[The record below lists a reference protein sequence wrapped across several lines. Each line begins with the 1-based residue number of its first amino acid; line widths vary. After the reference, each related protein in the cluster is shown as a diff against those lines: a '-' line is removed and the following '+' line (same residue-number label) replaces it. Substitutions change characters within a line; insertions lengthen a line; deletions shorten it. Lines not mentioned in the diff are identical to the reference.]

1 MSFVDRG
8 DDPSDQKL
16 RTFMCLLFTESSF
29 AFRFLL
35 VLNDRIK
42 SHLTVLESAQ
52 YRDKRFATKFRFA
65 LDTRYF
71 RWMEQCKGSKDRE
84 SVNNQLLKFD
94 TLLDSVLT
102 EQFHQTIPSTMRLV
116 DDVHLTVL
124 ESAQYRDKR
133 FATKFRFALDTRY
146 FRWMEQCKGSKDRE
160 SVNNQLLKFDT
171 LLDSVLTEQFHQTIP
186 STMRLVDDVKI
197 PSSTGSGSLK
207 DPDTKIV
214 CPRSIVLY
222 CLRHSTIA
230 RSS

>member
-116 DDVHLTVL
+116 DDV
-124 ESAQYRDKR
+124 
-133 FATKFRFALDTRY
+133 
-146 FRWMEQCKGSKDRE
+146 
-160 SVNNQLLKFDT
+160 
-171 LLDSVLTEQFHQTIP
+171 
-186 STMRLVDDVKI
+186 KI